1 MARPRFYAIIL
12 GVLAIVALAVATIG
26 VYGVVSYLVSQR
38 TGEIGIRIALGAQ
51 PGTVVRLVVRQGIV
65 LIAPGLLV
73 GLGGAVA
80 TTRYLESLLFGLTPL
95 DPVTLGGV
103 GLVLGLVALLACYLP
118 GRRAT
123 RIDPVVAL
131 RTQ

>member
-1 MARPRFYAIIL
+1 M
-12 GVLAIVALAVATIG
+12 
-26 VYGVVSYLVSQR
+26 
-38 TGEIGIRIALGAQ
+38 
-51 PGTVVRLVVRQGIV
+51 
-65 LIAPGLLV
+65 IAPGLLV
-73 GLGGAVA
+73 GLAGAAA

-103 GLVLGLVALLACYLP
+103 GLVLGLVALLACCLQ

-123 RIDPVVAL
+123 RIDPVGAL